1 MELRLKNL
9 RENNGYTEKQIAE
22 YLLCGEAEY
31 VRYEEGKSAIPL
43 EYLVKLADL
52 YNVGVDC
59 IIEHK

>member
-31 VRYEEGKSAIPL
+31 GRYEEGKSAIPL
-43 EYLVKLADL
+43 EYLVKLAEL

-59 IIEHK
+59 IIGRK